1 MESQWKQGR
10 QTGEEAGI
18 GGSRAGMLAH
28 PFSFV
33 DDLEVLPPY
42 PSKKQRILRSEEK
55 SVAQKLV
62 NSKAGK
68 GS

>member
-10 QTGEEAGI
+10 DTGGEEGI

-28 PFSFV
+28 PFIFV
-33 DDLEVLPPY
+33 DDLEVCPPN
-42 PSKKQRILRSEEK
+42 PSEKQRILRSEEK
-55 SVAQKLV
+55 SVVQKLV
-62 NSKAGK
+62 NIKAGE

>member
-10 QTGEEAGI
+10 HTGEEAGI

-28 PFSFV
+28 LFSFV
-33 DDLEVLPPY
+33 DDLELLPPS
-42 PSKKQRILRSEEK
+42 PSEKQRILRNEEK
-55 SVAQKLV
+55 SVVQKLV
-62 NSKAGK
+62 NSKAGE

>member
-10 QTGEEAGI
+10 HTGEEAGI

-28 PFSFV
+28 PLSFV
-33 DDLEVLPPY
+33 DDLEVLPPN
-42 PSKKQRILRSEEK
+42 PLEKQRILRSEEK

-62 NSKAGK
+62 NSKAGA
-68 GS
+68 